1 MLMLLA
7 GGGGLLS
14 FNPGFAIWVAITLIL
29 FIWLMNKY
37 AVPPIMNALEEREKN
52 IKDSLESAEKA
63 LAKAEKISEENKKA
77 LREAE
82 AKAQQLMKDAK
93 EEAELIRA
101 ERIAKAKEEAEELIE
116 NARNTIEQE
125 KKQAL
130 VDLRN
135 EVAKLAIESASRI
148 IDAELDEAKNSK
160 LVDNFI
166 DDISK
171 N

>member
-7 GGGGLLS
+7 GGGGILS

-37 AVPPIMNALEEREKN
+37 AVPPIMNALEEREKK
-52 IKDSLESAEKA
+52 IKDSLETAEKA

-82 AKAQQLMKDAK
+82 AQAQQLMKEAK

-101 ERIAKAKEEAEELIE
+101 ERIAKAKKEAEQLIE
-116 NARNTIEQE
+116 NARNSIEQE

-148 IDAELDEAKNSK
+148 IDSELDEAKNSK
-160 LVDNFI
+160 LVENFI

>member
-7 GGGGLLS
+7 GGGGILS

-29 FIWLMNKY
+29 FVWLMNKY
-37 AVPPIMNALEEREKN
+37 AVPPIMNALEEREKK
-52 IKDSLESAEKA
+52 IKDSLETAEKA

-82 AKAQQLMKDAK
+82 AQAQQLMKEAK

-101 ERIAKAKEEAEELIE
+101 ERIAKAKKEAEQLIE
-116 NARNTIEQE
+116 NARNSIEQE

-148 IDAELDEAKNSK
+148 IDSELDEAKNSK
-160 LVDNFI
+160 LVENFI

>member
-1 MLMLLA
+1 MLLA